1 VVRGPDAGADS
12 EIARSS
18 NEATSVSAAVAGEP
32 ARGIGVMAEGAQA
45 TARTVSQSVADM
57 DEVTER
63 TNVPHCMIMES

>member
-1 VVRGPDAGADS
+1 
-12 EIARSS
+12 
-18 NEATSVSAAVAGEP
+18 
-32 ARGIGVMAEGAQA
+32 MAEGAQA